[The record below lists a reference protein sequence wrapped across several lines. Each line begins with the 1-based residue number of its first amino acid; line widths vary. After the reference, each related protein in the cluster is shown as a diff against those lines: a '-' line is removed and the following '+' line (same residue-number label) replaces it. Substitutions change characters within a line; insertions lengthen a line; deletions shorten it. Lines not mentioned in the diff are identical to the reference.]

1 MTRVRAARVV
11 LFALGLF
18 AVGGLAAAQESRLK
32 FEVYKDKAGEFRWRL
47 KAGNG
52 EILATGG
59 QGYKQKAD
67 AKHGVESVQKAST
80 NPKANF
86 ELYEDA
92 KKLHRWRLKAS
103 NGQVVA
109 SSSQGY
115 KEKATAEKAISNI
128 KANAGKAEVTEI
140 KD

>member
-1 MTRVRAARVV
+1 MTRVRAARLV
-11 LFALGLF
+11 LLVAGLF

-52 EILATGG
+52 EVLATGG
-59 QGYKQKAD
+59 QGYKAKAD
-67 AKHGVESVQKAST
+67 AKRGVESVQKAST

-92 KKLHRWRLKAS
+92 KKLHRWRLKAT
-103 NGQVVA
+103 NGQVIA

-115 KEKATAEKAISNI
+115 KAKADAEKAIANI